1 MRDIPKKSEARPRP
15 NLRRL
20 AQVVGGTVAVAS
32 ALLICVI
39 VYTGIKANRTE
50 VQAERARIENALNQS
65 VARTLDQQ
73 KSVAWWDDAV
83 RLIVDTPDLG
93 FIDSNF
99 GIFLTE
105 TYGHDEVYIVDSQNQ
120 PVYAYRDQGRQE
132 PDAFEARRQ
141 EVLQVL
147 TATRTGGNAGLAE
160 RDDFFSERQ
169 KHYEVLKK
177 VLGVA
182 SWQGA
187 ILTVDEK
194 PAIVTAITIV
204 PNVDMTLLRQPP
216 YVLLSVD
223 WIDADFLQQLSQFL
237 LIPDITFTAAESTGA
252 ATISEAFV
260 TDDNRSTGYL
270 NWTTKRPGQPL
281 LTIVLPLVA
290 VAVIGL
296 SLLCAVMLRR
306 LIRASNELSARE
318 AAARYEAAHDS
329 LSKLPNRPAFVFAA
343 NQALDGLQE
352 RGRGGSMT
360 IGYLDVDRF
369 KDINDTLGHHIGDG
383 LIKAFGE
390 RLRQHLGPHDFL
402 ARFGGDEFAIFRSRK
417 GVSFAKP
424 LASLVVEAF
433 EQPLLIEG
441 HEITVTASL
450 GLAQFPEHGTSIED
464 LMRHADIALYEAK
477 RLGRGHAAWFTTQMA
492 ASLRQK
498 REIEMD
504 LLEALNGEQ
513 FDLHYQPIISA
524 RSNRI
529 VAVEALLRWKH
540 PVKGMISPSV
550 FIPIAE
556 EIGLMSKLGDWVLKR
571 AMTSAALWPDIE
583 VTINLSP
590 AQFYQS
596 DLEIRLQ
603 ELIAE
608 TGVSPTMVTLE
619 ITEGLLLEPSPR
631 IMATLQAIRDL
642 GFQIALDDFG
652 TGFSSLSY
660 LVEYRFDKLKIDRS
674 FVSAISQ
681 AGSAQTVVQAVIR
694 LGHALGMEV
703 VAEGVETV
711 TDSVTMRFWG
721 SDHLQGYFF
730 SRPLPA
736 DELIAFI
743 GSYNSSSVALQFD
756 EASNLLQSNG
766 SLG

>member
-1 MRDIPKKSEARPRP
+1 
-15 NLRRL
+15 
-20 AQVVGGTVAVAS
+20 V
-32 ALLICVI
+32 
-39 VYTGIKANRTE
+39 
-50 VQAERARIENALNQS
+50 
-65 VARTLDQQ
+65 
-73 KSVAWWDDAV
+73 
-83 RLIVDTPDLG
+83 
-93 FIDSNF
+93 
-99 GIFLTE
+99 
-105 TYGHDEVYIVDSQNQ
+105 
-120 PVYAYRDQGRQE
+120 
-132 PDAFEARRQ
+132 
-141 EVLQVL
+141 
-147 TATRTGGNAGLAE
+147 
-160 RDDFFSERQ
+160 
-169 KHYEVLKK
+169 
-177 VLGVA
+177 
-182 SWQGA
+182 
-187 ILTVDEK
+187 
-194 PAIVTAITIV
+194 
-204 PNVDMTLLRQPP
+204 
-216 YVLLSVD
+216 
-223 WIDADFLQQLSQFL
+223 
-237 LIPDITFTAAESTGA
+237 
-252 ATISEAFV
+252 
-260 TDDNRSTGYL
+260 
-270 NWTTKRPGQPL
+270 
-281 LTIVLPLVA
+281 
-290 VAVIGL
+290 
-296 SLLCAVMLRR
+296 
-306 LIRASNELSARE
+306 
-318 AAARYEAAHDS
+318 
-329 LSKLPNRPAFVFAA
+329 
-343 NQALDGLQE
+343 
-352 RGRGGSMT
+352 
-360 IGYLDVDRF
+360 
-369 KDINDTLGHHIGDG
+369 
-383 LIKAFGE
+383 
-390 RLRQHLGPHDFL
+390 
-402 ARFGGDEFAIFRSRK
+402 
-417 GVSFAKP
+417 
-424 LASLVVEAF
+424 
-433 EQPLLIEG
+433 
-441 HEITVTASL
+441 
-450 GLAQFPEHGTSIED
+450 
-464 LMRHADIALYEAK
+464 
-477 RLGRGHAAWFTTQMA
+477 
-492 ASLRQK
+492 
-498 REIEMD
+498 
-504 LLEALNGEQ
+504 
-513 FDLHYQPIISA
+513 
-524 RSNRI
+524 RI

-736 DELIAFI
+736 EELIAFI

>member
-1 MRDIPKKSEARPRP
+1 M
-15 NLRRL
+15 
-20 AQVVGGTVAVAS
+20 
-32 ALLICVI
+32 
-39 VYTGIKANRTE
+39 
-50 VQAERARIENALNQS
+50 
-65 VARTLDQQ
+65 
-73 KSVAWWDDAV
+73 
-83 RLIVDTPDLG
+83 
-93 FIDSNF
+93 
-99 GIFLTE
+99 
-105 TYGHDEVYIVDSQNQ
+105 
-120 PVYAYRDQGRQE
+120 
-132 PDAFEARRQ
+132 
-141 EVLQVL
+141 
-147 TATRTGGNAGLAE
+147 
-160 RDDFFSERQ
+160 
-169 KHYEVLKK
+169 
-177 VLGVA
+177 
-182 SWQGA
+182 
-187 ILTVDEK
+187 
-194 PAIVTAITIV
+194 
-204 PNVDMTLLRQPP
+204 
-216 YVLLSVD
+216 
-223 WIDADFLQQLSQFL
+223 
-237 LIPDITFTAAESTGA
+237 
-252 ATISEAFV
+252 
-260 TDDNRSTGYL
+260 
-270 NWTTKRPGQPL
+270 
-281 LTIVLPLVA
+281 
-290 VAVIGL
+290 
-296 SLLCAVMLRR
+296 
-306 LIRASNELSARE
+306 
-318 AAARYEAAHDS
+318 
-329 LSKLPNRPAFVFAA
+329 
-343 NQALDGLQE
+343 
-352 RGRGGSMT
+352 
-360 IGYLDVDRF
+360 
-369 KDINDTLGHHIGDG
+369 
-383 LIKAFGE
+383 
-390 RLRQHLGPHDFL
+390 
-402 ARFGGDEFAIFRSRK
+402 
-417 GVSFAKP
+417 
-424 LASLVVEAF
+424 ASLVVEAF
-433 EQPLLIEG
+433 QQPLLIEG
-441 HEITVTASL
+441 HEIAVTASL
-450 GLAQFPEHGTSIED
+450 GLARFPEHGASIEE

-756 EASNLLQSNG
+756 EASNLLQSNTN
-766 SLG
+766 LG